1 MSQILLSVSWVS
13 DLRSHVKQVPRILGI
28 EPLFLGPGSR
38 VSGPTYEFGPGSR
51 VSGPTV
57 RVSSLRSRASSTRW
71 VPGLGS
77 RVPPKV
83 PGLGSHF
90 SDMPSKKENNFFYA
104 LFECMY
110 RSWIFHSYYTYQLNS
125 QSMGRPDKRK
135 AARDILLSTV
145 LNSLL
150 SKKREFHGIN
160 LLGEQWVHSE
170 NYNYLKPTQ
179 LLDLCCSVLPFR
191 LWIYCG

>member
-13 DLRSHVKQVPRILGI
+13 DLRSHVKQVPRILGL
-28 EPLFLGPGSR
+28 EPLFWVSGVGCL
-38 VSGPTYEFGPGSR
+38 VSGPTYEFGSGSR

-57 RVSSLRSRASSTRW
+57 KVWSLRSRVASTRW
-71 VPGLGS
+71 VPSLGS

-104 LFECMY
+104 LFKCMY
-110 RSWIFHSYYTYQLNS
+110 RSWILHSYYTYQLNS

-145 LNSLL
+145 LNSSL
-150 SKKREFHGIN
+150 SKKRIN
-160 LLGEQWVHSE
+160 LLGEQWVHSK

-179 LLDLCCSVLPFR
+179 LLDLCFSVLPFG

>member
-13 DLRSHVKQVPRILGI
+13 DLRSHVKQVPRILGL
-28 EPLFLGPGSR
+28 EPLFWVPGVGCL
-38 VSGPTYEFGPGSR
+38 VSGPTYEFGSGSR

-57 RVSSLRSRASSTRW
+57 KVWSLRSRVASTRW
-71 VPGLGS
+71 VPSLGS

-104 LFECMY
+104 LFKCMY

-145 LNSLL
+145 LNSSL
-150 SKKREFHGIN
+150 SKKRIN
-160 LLGEQWVHSE
+160 LLGEQWVHSK

-179 LLDLCCSVLPFR
+179 LLDLCFSVLPFG